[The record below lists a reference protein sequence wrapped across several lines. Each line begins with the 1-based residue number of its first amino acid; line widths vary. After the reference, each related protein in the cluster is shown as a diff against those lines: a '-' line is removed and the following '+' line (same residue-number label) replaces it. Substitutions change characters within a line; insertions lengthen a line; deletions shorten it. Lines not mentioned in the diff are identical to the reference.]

1 MEYNYTHGGDV
12 YRNPIEYDFSINVNP
27 LGMPLASIQAAHEG
41 IVLTGR
47 YPDYRAEQLCRAIAK
62 AKNIPADRII
72 PGNGAAELLYA
83 LGQTIPGKAL
93 TIAPTFTGYAEA
105 VAAGGGEMCYAGW
118 MADDSEGKQ
127 TADELAQETV
137 LPKNA
142 ENKYDSETIIQ
153 RLLAKL
159 DASIRLVFLSN
170 PNNPTGTLF
179 TREQILRV
187 LAKAEA
193 MQAYVCVDEC
203 FLPFLE
209 EKASYSMLPYLAEQ
223 PRLLVLRA
231 FTKIYCMAGLRLG
244 YLTCGDA
251 ELQAKIRAK
260 LQLWN
265 TSIPAQMAGIAA
277 LSDTEYLAKTRE
289 NLLAERAYL
298 VPRLRELVVEVYDGY
313 GNFLLFRD
321 EPDLKE
327 RMLDKGVLIRACGDF
342 EGLDDTYFRIG
353 IRSHSENQEFIRRLA
368 RVKGDTQWQ
377 NQS

>member
-1 MEYNYTHGGDV
+1 MEYNHTHGGDV

-105 VAAGGGEMCYAGW
+105 VAAGGGELCYAGN
-118 MADDSEGKQ
+118 E
-127 TADELAQETV
+127 QE
-137 LPKNA
+137 
-142 ENKYDSETIIQ
+142 
-153 RLLAKL
+153 LLAKL
-159 DASIRLVFLSN
+159 DDSIRLVFLCN

-179 TREQILRV
+179 TRDQILRV
-187 LAKAEA
+187 LEKAEQ

-209 EKASYSMLPYLAEQ
+209 EEASYSMLPYLAKH

-244 YLTCGDA
+244 YLVCGEA
-251 ELQAKIRAK
+251 ELQSKIRAK
-260 LQLWN
+260 LQPWN

-289 NLLAERAYL
+289 NLQAERAYL
-298 VPRLRELVVEVYDGY
+298 VPRLRELVAEVYDGY

-327 RMLDKGVLIRACGDF
+327 RMLDVGVLIRVCDDF

-368 RVKGDTQWQ
+368 RVKGDIQWQ

>member
-1 MEYNYTHGGDV
+1 MEHSYTHGGDV
-12 YRNPIEYDFSINVNP
+12 YRNPIEYDFSVNVNP

-72 PGNGAAELLYA
+72 PGNGAAELLFA
-83 LGQTIPGKAL
+83 LGQTISGKAL
-93 TIAPTFTGYAEA
+93 TLAPTFTGYAEA
-105 VAAGGGEMCYAGW
+105 VAAGGGELTYA
-118 MADDSEGKQ
+118 S
-127 TADELAQETV
+127 DEQE
-137 LPKNA
+137 
-142 ENKYDSETIIQ
+142 
-153 RLLAKL
+153 LLAKM
-159 DASIRLVFLSN
+159 DDSIRLVFLCN

-193 MQAYVCVDEC
+193 LQAYVCVDEC

-209 EKASYSMLPYLAEQ
+209 EEAEYSMLPYLSEH

-244 YLTCGDA
+244 YLACGDA
-251 ELQAKIRAK
+251 ELQSKIRARI
-260 LQLWN
+260 QPWN

-289 NLLAERAYL
+289 NLQAERAYL
-298 VPRLRELVVEVYDGY
+298 VPRLRELVAEVYDGY

-327 RMLDKGVLIRACGDF
+327 RMLDVGVLIRACDDF
-342 EGLDDTYFRIG
+342 EELDNTYFRIG
-353 IRSHSENQEFIRRLA
+353 IRSHSENQEFIRRLV
-368 RVKGDTQWQ
+368 RVKNEVKQIK
-377 NQS
+377 NHIK

>member
-41 IVLTGR
+41 VVLTGR
-47 YPDYRAEQLCRAIAK
+47 YPDYKAEQLCHAIAK
-62 AKNIPADRII
+62 AKQIPADRII
-72 PGNGAAELLYA
+72 PGNGAAELLYV
-83 LGQTIPGKAL
+83 LGQTIPEKAL

-105 VAAGGGEMCYAGW
+105 VAAGGGELTYA
-118 MADDSEGKQ
+118 S
-127 TADELAQETV
+127 DEQE
-137 LPKNA
+137 
-142 ENKYDSETIIQ
+142 
-153 RLLAKL
+153 LLAKM
-159 DASIRLVFLSN
+159 DDSIRLVFLCN

-187 LAKAEA
+187 LVKAEA
-193 MQAYVCVDEC
+193 LQAYVCVDEC

-209 EKASYSMLPYLAEQ
+209 EEASYSMLPYLAKH

-244 YLTCGDA
+244 YLACGDT
-251 ELQAKIRAK
+251 ELQSRIRAK
-260 LQLWN
+260 LQ
-265 TSIPAQMAGIAA
+265 
-277 LSDTEYLAKTRE
+277 
-289 NLLAERAYL
+289 
-298 VPRLRELVVEVYDGY
+298 PRLRELVAEVYDGY

-327 RMLDKGVLIRACGDF
+327 RMLEVGVLIRACGDF

-368 RVKGDTQWQ
+368 RVK
-377 NQS
+377 NVVK

>member
-62 AKNIPADRII
+62 AQNIPADRII

-93 TIAPTFTGYAEA
+93 AIAPTFTGYAEA
-105 VAAGGGEMCYAGW
+105 VAAGGGEMSYAGN
-118 MADDSEGKQ
+118 KQ
-127 TADELAQETV
+127 ELIE
-137 LPKNA
+137 
-142 ENKYDSETIIQ
+142 
-153 RLLAKL
+153 KL
-159 DASIRLVFLSN
+159 DDSIRLVFLCN

-209 EKASYSMLPYLAEQ
+209 EEASYSMLPYLAKH

-244 YLTCGDA
+244 YLACGDT
-251 ELQAKIRAK
+251 ELQSRIRAK
-260 LQLWN
+260 LQPWN

-289 NLLAERAYL
+289 NLQAERAYL
-298 VPRLRELVVEVYDGY
+298 VPRLRELVAEVYDGY

-327 RMLDKGVLIRACGDF
+327 RMLEVGVLIRACGDF

-353 IRSHSENQEFIRRLA
+353 IRSHSENQEFIRRLI
-368 RVKGDTQWQ
+368 RVKGDIKWQ
-377 NQS
+377 NQL

>member
-41 IVLTGR
+41 VVLTGR
-47 YPDYRAEQLCRAIAK
+47 YPDYKAEQLCHAIAK
-62 AKNIPADRII
+62 AKQIPADRII
-72 PGNGAAELLYA
+72 PGNGAAELLYV
-83 LGQTIPGKAL
+83 LGQTIPEKAL

-105 VAAGGGEMCYAGW
+105 VAAGGGELTYA
-118 MADDSEGKQ
+118 S
-127 TADELAQETV
+127 DEQE
-137 LPKNA
+137 
-142 ENKYDSETIIQ
+142 
-153 RLLAKL
+153 LLAKM
-159 DASIRLVFLSN
+159 DDSIRLVFLCN

-193 MQAYVCVDEC
+193 LQAYVCVDEC

-209 EKASYSMLPYLAEQ
+209 EEASYSMLPYLAKH

-244 YLTCGDA
+244 YLACGDT
-251 ELQAKIRAK
+251 ELQSRIRAK
-260 LQLWN
+260 LQPWN
-265 TSIPAQMAGIAA
+265 TSIPAQLAGIAA

-289 NLLAERAYL
+289 NLQAERAYL
-298 VPRLRELVVEVYDGY
+298 VPRLRELVAEVYDGY

-327 RMLDKGVLIRACGDF
+327 RMLEVGVLIRACGDF

-368 RVKGDTQWQ
+368 RVK
-377 NQS
+377 NVVK

>member
-47 YPDYRAEQLCRAIAK
+47 YPDYRAEQLCHAIAK

-83 LGQTIPGKAL
+83 LGQTISGKAL

-105 VAAGGGEMCYAGW
+105 VAAGGGELCYAGN
-118 MADDSEGKQ
+118 E
-127 TADELAQETV
+127 QE
-137 LPKNA
+137 
-142 ENKYDSETIIQ
+142 
-153 RLLAKL
+153 LLAKL
-159 DASIRLVFLSN
+159 DDSIRLVFLCN

-193 MQAYVCVDEC
+193 LQAYVCVDEC

-209 EKASYSMLPYLAEQ
+209 EEAEYSMLPYLAEH

-244 YLTCGDA
+244 YLVCGEA
-251 ELQAKIRAK
+251 ELQSKIRARI
-260 LQLWN
+260 QPWN

-289 NLLAERAYL
+289 NLQEERAYL
-298 VPRLRELVVEVYDGY
+298 VPRLRELVAEVYDGY

-321 EPDLKE
+321 ETDLKE
-327 RMLDKGVLIRACGDF
+327 QMLDVGVLIRACDDF
-342 EGLDDTYFRIG
+342 AGLDDTYFRIG

-368 RVKGDTQWQ
+368 RVK
-377 NQS
+377 NVVK

>member
-41 IVLTGR
+41 VVLTGR
-47 YPDYRAEQLCRAIAK
+47 YPDYKAEQLCHAIAK
-62 AKNIPADRII
+62 AKQIPADRII
-72 PGNGAAELLYA
+72 PGNGAAELLYV
-83 LGQTIPGKAL
+83 LGQTIPEKAL

-105 VAAGGGEMCYAGW
+105 VAAGGGELTYA
-118 MADDSEGKQ
+118 S
-127 TADELAQETV
+127 DEQE
-137 LPKNA
+137 
-142 ENKYDSETIIQ
+142 
-153 RLLAKL
+153 LLAKM
-159 DASIRLVFLSN
+159 DDSIRLVFLCN

-209 EKASYSMLPYLAEQ
+209 EEASYSMLPYLTKH

-244 YLTCGDA
+244 YLACGDT
-251 ELQAKIRAK
+251 ELQSRIRAK
-260 LQLWN
+260 LQPWN
-265 TSIPAQMAGIAA
+265 TSIPAQLAGIAA

-289 NLLAERAYL
+289 NLQAERAYL
-298 VPRLRELVVEVYDGY
+298 VPRLRELVAEVYDGY

-327 RMLDKGVLIRACGDF
+327 RMLEVGVLIRACGDF

-368 RVKGDTQWQ
+368 RVK
-377 NQS
+377 NVVK

>member
-1 MEYNYTHGGDV
+1 MEYNYTHGGDI
-12 YRNPIEYDFSINVNP
+12 YRNPIEYDFSVNVNP

-47 YPDYRAEQLCRAIAK
+47 YPDYKAEQLCNAIAK
-62 AKNIPADRII
+62 AKQVPVERII

-83 LGQTIPGKAL
+83 LGQTISGKAL

-105 VAAGGGEMCYAGW
+105 VAAGGGEMCYAGCED
-118 MADDSEGKQ
+118 ADGRAADMDEQVRLQFDSEN
-127 TADELAQETV
+127 V
-137 LPKNA
+137 
-142 ENKYDSETIIQ
+142 IQ

-159 DASIRLVFLSN
+159 DDSIRLVFLCN
-170 PNNPTGTLF
+170 PNNPTGALF

-193 MQAYVCVDEC
+193 LQAYVCVDEC

-209 EKASYSMLPYLAEQ
+209 EEASYSMLPYLAEH

-244 YLTCGDA
+244 YLVCGEA
-251 ELQAKIRAK
+251 ELQSKIRARI
-260 LQLWN
+260 QPWN

-289 NLLAERAYL
+289 NLQEERAYL
-298 VPRLRELVVEVYDGY
+298 VPRLRELVAEVYDGY

-321 EPDLKE
+321 ETDLKE
-327 RMLDKGVLIRACGDF
+327 QMLDVGVLIRACDDF
-342 EGLDDTYFRIG
+342 AGLDDTYFRIG
-353 IRSHSENQEFIRRLA
+353 IRSHSENQEFVRRLA
-368 RVKGDTQWQ
+368 RVKYVVK
-377 NQS
+377 

>member
-62 AKNIPADRII
+62 AQNIPADRII

-93 TIAPTFTGYAEA
+93 AIAPTFTGYAEA
-105 VAAGGGEMCYAGW
+105 VAAGGGEMSYAGN
-118 MADDSEGKQ
+118 EQ
-127 TADELAQETV
+127 ELIE
-137 LPKNA
+137 
-142 ENKYDSETIIQ
+142 
-153 RLLAKL
+153 KL
-159 DASIRLVFLSN
+159 DDSIRLVFLCN

-187 LAKAEA
+187 LEKAEQ

-209 EKASYSMLPYLAEQ
+209 EEAEYSMLPYLAEH

-244 YLTCGDA
+244 YLACGDT
-251 ELQAKIRAK
+251 ELQSKIRTK
-260 LQLWN
+260 LQPWN

-289 NLLAERAYL
+289 NLQAERAYL
-298 VPRLRELVVEVYDGY
+298 VPRLRELVTEVYDGY

-327 RMLDKGVLIRACGDF
+327 RMLDVGVLIRVCDDF

>member
-62 AKNIPADRII
+62 AQNIPADRII

-93 TIAPTFTGYAEA
+93 AIAPTFTGYAEA
-105 VAAGGGEMCYAGW
+105 VAAGGGEMSYAGN
-118 MADDSEGKQ
+118 EQ
-127 TADELAQETV
+127 ELIE
-137 LPKNA
+137 
-142 ENKYDSETIIQ
+142 
-153 RLLAKL
+153 KL
-159 DASIRLVFLSN
+159 DDSIRLVFLCN

-209 EKASYSMLPYLAEQ
+209 EEASYSMLPYLAKH

-244 YLTCGDA
+244 YLACGDA
-251 ELQAKIRAK
+251 ELQSRIRAK
-260 LQLWN
+260 LQPWN
-265 TSIPAQMAGIAA
+265 TSIPAQLAGIAA

-289 NLLAERAYL
+289 NLQAERAYL
-298 VPRLRELVVEVYDGY
+298 VPRLRELVAEVYDGY

-327 RMLDKGVLIRACGDF
+327 RMLEVGVLIRACGDF

-353 IRSHSENQEFIRRLA
+353 IRSHSENQEFIRRLV
-368 RVKGDTQWQ
+368 RVKGDTKWQ

>member
-1 MEYNYTHGGDV
+1 MKYSYTHGGDV

-47 YPDYRAEQLCRAIAK
+47 YPDYRAEQLCNAIAR
-62 AKNIPADRII
+62 AKQIPAERII
-72 PGNGAAELLYA
+72 PGNGAAELLFA
-83 LGQTIPGKAL
+83 LGQTISGKAL

-105 VAAGGGEMCYAGW
+105 VTAGGGEMCYAGGKG
-118 MADDSEGKQ
+118 ADNVDGQ
-127 TADELAQETV
+127 AGVWLASETV
-137 LPKNA
+137 INGLI
-142 ENKYDSETIIQ
+142 E
-153 RLLAKL
+153 KL
-159 DASIRLVFLSN
+159 DDSIRLVFLCN

-187 LAKAEA
+187 LAKAEQT
-193 MQAYVCVDEC
+193 QAYVCVDEC

-209 EKASYSMLPYLAEQ
+209 KEASYSMLPCLAEH

-244 YLTCGDA
+244 YLVCADA
-251 ELQAKIRAK
+251 DLQARIRARI
-260 LQLWN
+260 QPWN
-265 TSIPAQMAGIAA
+265 TSIPAQLAGIAA

-289 NLLAERAYL
+289 NLQEERAYL
-298 VPRLRELVVEVYDGY
+298 VPRLRELVTEVYDGY

-327 RMLDKGVLIRACGDF
+327 QMLDVGVLIRACDAF
-342 EGLDDTYFRIG
+342 VGLDASCFRIG
-353 IRSHSENQEFIRRLA
+353 IRSHSENQEFIRRLT
-368 RVKGDTQWQ
+368 RVKNETR
-377 NQS
+377 

>member
-1 MEYNYTHGGDV
+1 MEYNYMHGGDV

-41 IVLTGR
+41 VVLTGR
-47 YPDYRAEQLCRAIAK
+47 YPDYKAEQLCHAIAK
-62 AKNIPADRII
+62 AKQIPADRII

-93 TIAPTFTGYAEA
+93 AIAPTFTGYAEA
-105 VAAGGGEMCYAGW
+105 VAAGGGEMSYAGN
-118 MADDSEGKQ
+118 EQ
-127 TADELAQETV
+127 ELIE
-137 LPKNA
+137 
-142 ENKYDSETIIQ
+142 
-153 RLLAKL
+153 KL
-159 DASIRLVFLSN
+159 DDSIRLVFLCN

-179 TREQILRV
+179 AREQILRV

-209 EKASYSMLPYLAEQ
+209 EEASYSMLPYLTKH

-244 YLTCGDA
+244 YLACGDT
-251 ELQAKIRAK
+251 ELQSRIRAK
-260 LQLWN
+260 LQPWN

-289 NLLAERAYL
+289 NLQVERAYL
-298 VPRLRELVVEVYDGY
+298 VPRLRELVAEVYDGY

-327 RMLDKGVLIRACGDF
+327 RMLDVGVLIRACGDF

-353 IRSHSENQEFIRRLA
+353 IRSHSENQEFIRRLV
-368 RVKGDTQWQ
+368 RVKGDTKWQ

>member
-41 IVLTGR
+41 VVLTGR
-47 YPDYRAEQLCRAIAK
+47 YPDYKAEQLCHAIAK
-62 AKNIPADRII
+62 AKQIPADRII

-93 TIAPTFTGYAEA
+93 TLAPTFTGYAEA
-105 VAAGGGEMCYAGW
+105 VAAGGGEMSYAGCED
-118 MADDSEGKQ
+118 ADGRA
-127 TADELAQETV
+127 ADMDGQDKLQF
-137 LPKNA
+137 
-142 ENKYDSETIIQ
+142 DSETVIQ

-159 DASIRLVFLSN
+159 DDSIRLVFLCN
-170 PNNPTGTLF
+170 PNNPTGTLL

-209 EKASYSMLPYLAEQ
+209 EEASHSMLPYLTKHT
-223 PRLLVLRA
+223 RLLVLRA

-244 YLTCGDA
+244 YLACGDT
-251 ELQAKIRAK
+251 ELQSRIRAK
-260 LQLWN
+260 LQPWN
-265 TSIPAQMAGIAA
+265 TSIPAQLAGIAA

-289 NLLAERAYL
+289 NLQAERAYL
-298 VPRLRELVVEVYDGY
+298 VPRLRELVAEVYDGY

-327 RMLDKGVLIRACGDF
+327 RMLEVGVLIRACGDF

-368 RVKGDTQWQ
+368 RVK
-377 NQS
+377 NVVK

>member
-62 AKNIPADRII
+62 AQNIPADRII

-93 TIAPTFTGYAEA
+93 TLAPTFTGYAEA
-105 VAAGGGEMCYAGW
+105 VAAGGGEMCYAGN
-118 MADDSEGKQ
+118 EQ
-127 TADELAQETV
+127 ELIE
-137 LPKNA
+137 
-142 ENKYDSETIIQ
+142 
-153 RLLAKL
+153 KL
-159 DASIRLVFLSN
+159 DDSIRLVFLCN

-209 EKASYSMLPYLAEQ
+209 EEAEYSMLPYLSEH

-244 YLTCGDA
+244 YLACGDT
-251 ELQAKIRAK
+251 ELQSRIRAK
-260 LQLWN
+260 LQPWN

-289 NLLAERAYL
+289 NLQAERAYL
-298 VPRLRELVVEVYDGY
+298 VPRLRELVAEVYDGY

-327 RMLDKGVLIRACGDF
+327 RMLEVGVLIRACGDF

-353 IRSHSENQEFIRRLA
+353 IRSHSENQEFIRRLV
-368 RVKGDTQWQ
+368 RVKGDTKWQ

>member
-62 AKNIPADRII
+62 AQNIPADRII

-93 TIAPTFTGYAEA
+93 AIAPTFTGYAEA
-105 VAAGGGEMCYAGW
+105 VAAGGGEMSYAGN
-118 MADDSEGKQ
+118 DQ
-127 TADELAQETV
+127 ELIE
-137 LPKNA
+137 
-142 ENKYDSETIIQ
+142 
-153 RLLAKL
+153 KL
-159 DASIRLVFLSN
+159 DDSIRLVFLCN

-187 LAKAEA
+187 LAKEEA

-209 EKASYSMLPYLAEQ
+209 EEASYSMLPYLAKH

-244 YLTCGDA
+244 YLACGDT
-251 ELQAKIRAK
+251 ELQSRIRAK
-260 LQLWN
+260 LQPWN

-289 NLLAERAYL
+289 NLQAERAYL
-298 VPRLRELVVEVYDGY
+298 VPRLRELVAEVYDGY

-327 RMLDKGVLIRACGDF
+327 RMLEVGVLIRACGDF

-368 RVKGDTQWQ
+368 RVKGDTKWQ

>member
-41 IVLTGR
+41 VVLTGR
-47 YPDYRAEQLCRAIAK
+47 YPDYKAEQLCHAIAK
-62 AKNIPADRII
+62 AKQIPADRII

-83 LGQTIPGKAL
+83 LGQTTPGKAL
-93 TIAPTFTGYAEA
+93 TLAPTFTGYAEA
-105 VAAGGGEMCYAGW
+105 VAAGGGEMSYAGCED
-118 MADDSEGKQ
+118 ADGRA
-127 TADELAQETV
+127 ADMDGQDKLQF
-137 LPKNA
+137 
-142 ENKYDSETIIQ
+142 DSETVIQ

-159 DASIRLVFLSN
+159 DDSIRLVFLCN
-170 PNNPTGTLF
+170 PNNPTGTLL

-209 EKASYSMLPYLAEQ
+209 EEASHSMLPYLTKHT
-223 PRLLVLRA
+223 RLLVLRA

-244 YLTCGDA
+244 YLACGDT
-251 ELQAKIRAK
+251 ELQSRIRAK
-260 LQLWN
+260 LQPWN
-265 TSIPAQMAGIAA
+265 TSIPAQLAGIAA

-289 NLLAERAYL
+289 NLQAERAYL
-298 VPRLRELVVEVYDGY
+298 VPRLRELVAEVYDGY

-321 EPDLKE
+321 EPEMKE
-327 RMLDKGVLIRACGDF
+327 RMLEVGVLIRACGDF

-368 RVKGDTQWQ
+368 RVK
-377 NQS
+377 NVVK

>member
-62 AKNIPADRII
+62 AQNIPADRII

-93 TIAPTFTGYAEA
+93 AIAPTFTGYAEA
-105 VAAGGGEMCYAGW
+105 VAAGGGEMSYAGN
-118 MADDSEGKQ
+118 EQ
-127 TADELAQETV
+127 ELIE
-137 LPKNA
+137 
-142 ENKYDSETIIQ
+142 
-153 RLLAKL
+153 KL
-159 DASIRLVFLSN
+159 DDSIRLVFLCN

-209 EKASYSMLPYLAEQ
+209 EEASYSMLPYLTKH

-244 YLTCGDA
+244 YLACGDT
-251 ELQAKIRAK
+251 ELQSRIRAK
-260 LQLWN
+260 LQPWN
-265 TSIPAQMAGIAA
+265 TSIPAQLAGIAA

-289 NLLAERAYL
+289 NLQAERAYL
-298 VPRLRELVVEVYDGY
+298 VPRLRELVAEVYDGY

-327 RMLDKGVLIRACGDF
+327 RMLEVGVLIRACGDF

-368 RVKGDTQWQ
+368 RVK
-377 NQS
+377 NVVK

>member
-62 AKNIPADRII
+62 AQNIPADQII

-83 LGQTIPGKAL
+83 LGQMIPGKAL
-93 TIAPTFTGYAEA
+93 AIAPTFTGYAEA
-105 VAAGGGEMCYAGW
+105 VAAGGGEMSYAGN
-118 MADDSEGKQ
+118 DQ
-127 TADELAQETV
+127 ELIE
-137 LPKNA
+137 
-142 ENKYDSETIIQ
+142 
-153 RLLAKL
+153 KL
-159 DASIRLVFLSN
+159 DDSIRLVFLCN

-209 EKASYSMLPYLAEQ
+209 EEASYSMLPYLAKH

-244 YLTCGDA
+244 YLACGDT
-251 ELQAKIRAK
+251 ELQSRIRAK
-260 LQLWN
+260 LQPWN

-289 NLLAERAYL
+289 NLQAERAYL
-298 VPRLRELVVEVYDGY
+298 VPRLRELVAEVYDGY

-327 RMLDKGVLIRACGDF
+327 RMLEVGVLIRACGDF

-353 IRSHSENQEFIRRLA
+353 IRSHSENQEFIRRLV
-368 RVKGDTQWQ
+368 RVKGDIKWQ

>member
-12 YRNPIEYDFSINVNP
+12 YRNPIEYDFSVNVNP

-62 AKNIPADRII
+62 AQNIPADRII

-93 TIAPTFTGYAEA
+93 AIAPTFTGYAEA
-105 VAAGGGEMCYAGW
+105 VAAGGGEMSYAGN
-118 MADDSEGKQ
+118 DQ
-127 TADELAQETV
+127 ELIE
-137 LPKNA
+137 
-142 ENKYDSETIIQ
+142 
-153 RLLAKL
+153 KL
-159 DASIRLVFLSN
+159 DDSIRLVFLCN

-209 EKASYSMLPYLAEQ
+209 EEASYSMLPYLAKR

-244 YLTCGDA
+244 YLACGDA
-251 ELQAKIRAK
+251 DLQSKIRAK
-260 LQLWN
+260 LQPWN

-289 NLLAERAYL
+289 NLQAERAYL
-298 VPRLRELVVEVYDGY
+298 VPRLRELVAEVYDGY

-327 RMLDKGVLIRACGDF
+327 RMLEVGVLIRACGDF

-368 RVKGDTQWQ
+368 HVK
-377 NQS
+377 NVVK

>member
-62 AKNIPADRII
+62 AQNIPADRII

-93 TIAPTFTGYAEA
+93 AIAPTFTGYAEA
-105 VAAGGGEMCYAGW
+105 VAAGGGEMSYAGN
-118 MADDSEGKQ
+118 EQ
-127 TADELAQETV
+127 ELIE
-137 LPKNA
+137 
-142 ENKYDSETIIQ
+142 
-153 RLLAKL
+153 KL
-159 DASIRLVFLSN
+159 DDSIRLVFLCN

-179 TREQILRV
+179 MREQILRV

-209 EKASYSMLPYLAEQ
+209 EEASYSMLPYLTKHT
-223 PRLLVLRA
+223 RLLVLRA

-244 YLTCGDA
+244 YLACGDT
-251 ELQAKIRAK
+251 ELQLRIRAK
-260 LQLWN
+260 LQPWN
-265 TSIPAQMAGIAA
+265 TSIPAQLAGIAA

-289 NLLAERAYL
+289 NLQAERAYL
-298 VPRLRELVVEVYDGY
+298 VPRLRELVAEVYDGY

-327 RMLDKGVLIRACGDF
+327 RMLEVGVLIRACGDF

-353 IRSHSENQEFIRRLA
+353 IRSHSENQEFIRRLV
-368 RVKGDTQWQ
+368 RVKGDTKWQ

>member
-41 IVLTGR
+41 VVLTGR
-47 YPDYRAEQLCRAIAK
+47 YPDYKAEQLCHAIAK
-62 AKNIPADRII
+62 AKQIPADRII

-93 TIAPTFTGYAEA
+93 TLAPTFTGYAEA
-105 VAAGGGEMCYAGW
+105 VAAGGGELTYA
-118 MADDSEGKQ
+118 S
-127 TADELAQETV
+127 DEQE
-137 LPKNA
+137 
-142 ENKYDSETIIQ
+142 
-153 RLLAKL
+153 LLAKM
-159 DASIRLVFLSN
+159 DDSIRLVFLCN

-209 EKASYSMLPYLAEQ
+209 EEASYSMLPYLAKH

-244 YLTCGDA
+244 YLACGDT
-251 ELQAKIRAK
+251 ELQSRIRAK
-260 LQLWN
+260 LQPWN
-265 TSIPAQMAGIAA
+265 TSIPAQLAGIAA

-289 NLLAERAYL
+289 NLQAERAYL
-298 VPRLRELVVEVYDGY
+298 VPRLRELVAEVYDGY

-327 RMLDKGVLIRACGDF
+327 RMLEVGVLIRACGDY

-353 IRSHSENQEFIRRLA
+353 IRSHSENQEFIRRLT
-368 RVKGDTQWQ
+368 RVK
-377 NQS
+377 NVIK

>member
-1 MEYNYTHGGDV
+1 MEYNYMHGGDV

-41 IVLTGR
+41 VVLTGR
-47 YPDYRAEQLCRAIAK
+47 YPDYKAEQLCHAIAK
-62 AKNIPADRII
+62 AKQIPADRII

-105 VAAGGGEMCYAGW
+105 AAAGGGEMSYAGCED
-118 MADDSEGKQ
+118 ADGRAADMEGQDKLQ
-127 TADELAQETV
+127 F
-137 LPKNA
+137 
-142 ENKYDSETIIQ
+142 DSETVIQ
-153 RLLAKL
+153 RLLAKM
-159 DASIRLVFLSN
+159 DDSIRLVFLCN

-179 TREQILRV
+179 AREQILRV

-193 MQAYVCVDEC
+193 LQAYVCVDEC

-209 EKASYSMLPYLAEQ
+209 EEASYSMLPYLTKH

-244 YLTCGDA
+244 YLACGDT
-251 ELQAKIRAK
+251 ELQSRIRAK
-260 LQLWN
+260 LQPWN
-265 TSIPAQMAGIAA
+265 TSIPAQLAGIAA

-289 NLLAERAYL
+289 NLQVERAYL
-298 VPRLRELVVEVYDGY
+298 VPRLRELVTEVYDGY

-327 RMLDKGVLIRACGDF
+327 RMLDVGVLIRVCNDF

-353 IRSHSENQEFIRRLA
+353 IRSHSENQEFIRRLI

>member
-12 YRNPIEYDFSINVNP
+12 YRNPIEYDFSVNLNP

-72 PGNGAAELLYA
+72 PGNGAAELLFA
-83 LGQTIPGKAL
+83 LGQTISGKAL
-93 TIAPTFTGYAEA
+93 TLAPTFTGYAEA
-105 VAAGGGEMCYAGW
+105 VAAGGGEMSYAGCED
-118 MADDSEGKQ
+118 ADMDGQ
-127 TADELAQETV
+127 DRLQ
-137 LPKNA
+137 L
-142 ENKYDSETIIQ
+142 DSETVIQ
-153 RLLAKL
+153 RLLVKL
-159 DASIRLVFLSN
+159 DDSIRLVFLCN

-179 TREQILRV
+179 TRDQILRV

-209 EKASYSMLPYLAEQ
+209 EEAEYSMLPYLSEH

-244 YLTCGDA
+244 YLACGDA
-251 ELQAKIRAK
+251 DLQSKIRAK
-260 LQLWN
+260 IQPWN

-289 NLLAERAYL
+289 NLQAERAYL
-298 VPRLRELVVEVYDGY
+298 VPRLRELVTEVYDGY

-327 RMLDKGVLIRACGDF
+327 RMLDVGVLIRACDDF
-342 EGLDDTYFRIG
+342 EELDNTYFRIG
-353 IRSHSENQEFIRRLA
+353 IRSHSENQEFIRRLV
-368 RVKGDTQWQ
+368 RVKNEVKQIK
-377 NQS
+377 NHIK

>member
-1 MEYNYTHGGDV
+1 
-12 YRNPIEYDFSINVNP
+12 
-27 LGMPLASIQAAHEG
+27 
-41 IVLTGR
+41 
-47 YPDYRAEQLCRAIAK
+47 
-62 AKNIPADRII
+62 
-72 PGNGAAELLYA
+72 
-83 LGQTIPGKAL
+83 
-93 TIAPTFTGYAEA
+93 
-105 VAAGGGEMCYAGW
+105 
-118 MADDSEGKQ
+118 
-127 TADELAQETV
+127 
-137 LPKNA
+137 
-142 ENKYDSETIIQ
+142 
-153 RLLAKL
+153 
-159 DASIRLVFLSN
+159 
-170 PNNPTGTLF
+170 
-179 TREQILRV
+179 
-187 LAKAEA
+187 

-209 EKASYSMLPYLAEQ
+209 EEASYSMLPYLAEH

-244 YLTCGDA
+244 YLACGDA
-251 ELQAKIRAK
+251 ELQPKIRAK
-260 LQLWN
+260 LQPWN

-289 NLLAERAYL
+289 NLQAERAYL
-298 VPRLRELVVEVYDGY
+298 VPRLRELVAEVYDGY

-327 RMLDKGVLIRACGDF
+327 RMLDVGVLIRVCDDF

>member
-1 MEYNYTHGGDV
+1 MEYNYTHGGDI

-47 YPDYRAEQLCRAIAK
+47 YPDYRAEQLCNAIAK
-62 AKNIPADRII
+62 AKQVPVERII

-105 VAAGGGEMCYAGW
+105 VAAGGGEMCYAG
-118 MADDSEGKQ
+118 
-127 TADELAQETV
+127 DEQE
-137 LPKNA
+137 
-142 ENKYDSETIIQ
+142 
-153 RLLAKL
+153 LLAKL
-159 DASIRLVFLSN
+159 DDSIRLVFLCN

-193 MQAYVCVDEC
+193 LQAYVCVDEC

-209 EKASYSMLPYLAEQ
+209 EEDSYSMLPYLAEH

-244 YLTCGDA
+244 YLVCGEA
-251 ELQAKIRAK
+251 ELQSKIRARI
-260 LQLWN
+260 QPWN

-289 NLLAERAYL
+289 NLQEERAYL
-298 VPRLRELVVEVYDGY
+298 VPRLRELVAEVYDGY

-321 EPDLKE
+321 ETDLKE
-327 RMLDKGVLIRACGDF
+327 QMLDVGVLIRACDDF
-342 EGLDDTYFRIG
+342 AGLDDTYFRIG

-368 RVKGDTQWQ
+368 RVKNETL
-377 NQS
+377 

>member
-41 IVLTGR
+41 VVLTGR
-47 YPDYRAEQLCRAIAK
+47 YPDYKAEQLCHAIAK
-62 AKNIPADRII
+62 AKQIPADRII
-72 PGNGAAELLYA
+72 PGNGAAELLYV
-83 LGQTIPGKAL
+83 LGQTIPEKAL

-105 VAAGGGEMCYAGW
+105 VAAGGGELTYA
-118 MADDSEGKQ
+118 S
-127 TADELAQETV
+127 DEQE
-137 LPKNA
+137 
-142 ENKYDSETIIQ
+142 
-153 RLLAKL
+153 LLAKM
-159 DASIRLVFLSN
+159 DDSIRLVFLCN

-209 EKASYSMLPYLAEQ
+209 EEASYSMLPYLAKH

-244 YLTCGDA
+244 YLACRDT
-251 ELQAKIRAK
+251 ELQSRIRAK
-260 LQLWN
+260 LQPWN

-289 NLLAERAYL
+289 NLQAERAYL
-298 VPRLRELVVEVYDGY
+298 VPRLRELVAEVYDGY
-313 GNFLLFRD
+313 GNFLLFHD

-327 RMLDKGVLIRACGDF
+327 RMLEVGVLIRACGDF

-368 RVKGDTQWQ
+368 HVK
-377 NQS
+377 NVVK

>member
-62 AKNIPADRII
+62 AQNIPADRII

-93 TIAPTFTGYAEA
+93 AIAPTFTGYAEA
-105 VAAGGGEMCYAGW
+105 VAAGGGEMSYAGN
-118 MADDSEGKQ
+118 EQ
-127 TADELAQETV
+127 ELIE
-137 LPKNA
+137 
-142 ENKYDSETIIQ
+142 
-153 RLLAKL
+153 KL
-159 DASIRLVFLSN
+159 DDSIRLVFLCN

-209 EKASYSMLPYLAEQ
+209 EEASYSMLPYLAKH

-244 YLTCGDA
+244 YLACGDT
-251 ELQAKIRAK
+251 ELQSRIRAK
-260 LQLWN
+260 LQPWN
-265 TSIPAQMAGIAA
+265 TSIPAQLAGIAA

-289 NLLAERAYL
+289 NLQAERAYL
-298 VPRLRELVVEVYDGY
+298 VPRLRELVAEVYDGY

-327 RMLDKGVLIRACGDF
+327 QMLEVGVLIRACGDF

-353 IRSHSENQEFIRRLA
+353 IRSHSENQEFIRRLV
-368 RVKGDTQWQ
+368 RVKGDTKWQ

>member
-41 IVLTGR
+41 VVLTGR
-47 YPDYRAEQLCRAIAK
+47 YPDYKAEQLCHAIAK
-62 AKNIPADRII
+62 AKQIPADRII
-72 PGNGAAELLYA
+72 PGNGAAELLYV
-83 LGQTIPGKAL
+83 LGQTIPEKAL

-105 VAAGGGEMCYAGW
+105 VAAGGGELTYA
-118 MADDSEGKQ
+118 S
-127 TADELAQETV
+127 DEQE
-137 LPKNA
+137 
-142 ENKYDSETIIQ
+142 
-153 RLLAKL
+153 LLAKM
-159 DASIRLVFLSN
+159 DDSIRLVFLCN

-187 LAKAEA
+187 LVKAEA
-193 MQAYVCVDEC
+193 LQAYVCVDEC

-209 EKASYSMLPYLAEQ
+209 EEASYSMLPYLAKH

-244 YLTCGDA
+244 YLACGDT
-251 ELQAKIRAK
+251 ELQSRIRAK
-260 LQLWN
+260 LQPWN
-265 TSIPAQMAGIAA
+265 TSIPAQLAGIAA

-289 NLLAERAYL
+289 NLQAERAYL
-298 VPRLRELVVEVYDGY
+298 VPRLRELVAEVYDGY

-327 RMLDKGVLIRACGDF
+327 RMLEVGVLIRACGDF

-368 RVKGDTQWQ
+368 RVK
-377 NQS
+377 NVVK

>member
-41 IVLTGR
+41 VVLTGR
-47 YPDYRAEQLCRAIAK
+47 YPDYKAEQLCHAIAK
-62 AKNIPADRII
+62 AKQIPADRII
-72 PGNGAAELLYA
+72 PGNGAAELLYV

-105 VAAGGGEMCYAGW
+105 VAAGGGELTYA
-118 MADDSEGKQ
+118 S
-127 TADELAQETV
+127 DEQE
-137 LPKNA
+137 
-142 ENKYDSETIIQ
+142 
-153 RLLAKL
+153 LLAKM
-159 DASIRLVFLSN
+159 DDSIRLVFLCN

-193 MQAYVCVDEC
+193 LQAYVCVDEC

-209 EKASYSMLPYLAEQ
+209 EEASYSMLPYLAKH

-244 YLTCGDA
+244 YLACGDT
-251 ELQAKIRAK
+251 ELQSRIRAK
-260 LQLWN
+260 LQPWN
-265 TSIPAQMAGIAA
+265 TSIPAQLAGIAA
-277 LSDTEYLAKTRE
+277 LSDIEYLAKTRE
-289 NLLAERAYL
+289 NLQAERAYL
-298 VPRLRELVVEVYDGY
+298 VPRLRELVAEVYDGY

-327 RMLDKGVLIRACGDF
+327 RMLEVGVLIRACGDF

-353 IRSHSENQEFIRRLA
+353 IRSHSENQEFIRRLT
-368 RVKGDTQWQ
+368 RVK
-377 NQS
+377 NVVK

>member
-41 IVLTGR
+41 VVLTGR
-47 YPDYRAEQLCRAIAK
+47 YPDYKAEQLCHAIAK
-62 AKNIPADRII
+62 AKQIPADRII

-105 VAAGGGEMCYAGW
+105 VAAGGGELTYA
-118 MADDSEGKQ
+118 S
-127 TADELAQETV
+127 DEQE
-137 LPKNA
+137 
-142 ENKYDSETIIQ
+142 
-153 RLLAKL
+153 LLAKM
-159 DASIRLVFLSN
+159 DDSIRLVFLCN

-209 EKASYSMLPYLAEQ
+209 EEASYSMLPYLAKH

-244 YLTCGDA
+244 YLACGDT
-251 ELQAKIRAK
+251 ELQSRIRAK
-260 LQLWN
+260 LQPWN

-289 NLLAERAYL
+289 NLQAERAYL
-298 VPRLRELVVEVYDGY
+298 VPRLRELVAEVYDGY

-321 EPDLKE
+321 EPDLKG
-327 RMLDKGVLIRACGDF
+327 RMLEVGVLIRACGDF

-368 RVKGDTQWQ
+368 RVK
-377 NQS
+377 NVVK

>member
-62 AKNIPADRII
+62 AQNIPADRII

-93 TIAPTFTGYAEA
+93 AIAPTFTGYAEA
-105 VAAGGGEMCYAGW
+105 VAAGGGEMSYAGCED
-118 MADDSEGKQ
+118 ADGDVDDMSGQ
-127 TADELAQETV
+127 DRLQF
-137 LPKNA
+137 
-142 ENKYDSETIIQ
+142 DSETVIQ

-159 DASIRLVFLSN
+159 DDSIRLVFLCN

-209 EKASYSMLPYLAEQ
+209 EEASYSMLPYLAKH

-231 FTKIYCMAGLRLG
+231 FTKIYCIAGTCHRSFG
-244 YLTCGDA
+244 Y
-251 ELQAKIRAK
+251 
-260 LQLWN
+260 
-265 TSIPAQMAGIAA
+265 
-277 LSDTEYLAKTRE
+277 
-289 NLLAERAYL
+289 
-298 VPRLRELVVEVYDGY
+298 
-313 GNFLLFRD
+313 F
-321 EPDLKE
+321 
-327 RMLDKGVLIRACGDF
+327 
-342 EGLDDTYFRIG
+342 
-353 IRSHSENQEFIRRLA
+353 
-368 RVKGDTQWQ
+368 
-377 NQS
+377 

>member
-41 IVLTGR
+41 VVLTGR
-47 YPDYRAEQLCRAIAK
+47 YPDYKAEQLCHAIAK
-62 AKNIPADRII
+62 AKQIPADRII
-72 PGNGAAELLYA
+72 PGNGAAELLYV
-83 LGQTIPGKAL
+83 LGQTIPEKAL

-105 VAAGGGEMCYAGW
+105 VAAGGGELTYA
-118 MADDSEGKQ
+118 S
-127 TADELAQETV
+127 DEQE
-137 LPKNA
+137 
-142 ENKYDSETIIQ
+142 
-153 RLLAKL
+153 LLAKM
-159 DASIRLVFLSN
+159 DDSIRLVFLCN

-209 EKASYSMLPYLAEQ
+209 EEASYSMLPYLAEH

-244 YLTCGDA
+244 YLACGDT
-251 ELQAKIRAK
+251 ELQSRIRAK
-260 LQLWN
+260 LQPWN

-289 NLLAERAYL
+289 NLQAERAYL
-298 VPRLRELVVEVYDGY
+298 VPRLRELMAEVYDGY

-327 RMLDKGVLIRACGDF
+327 RMLEVGVLIRACGDF

-368 RVKGDTQWQ
+368 RVK
-377 NQS
+377 NVVKKLRFI

>member
-41 IVLTGR
+41 VVLTGR
-47 YPDYRAEQLCRAIAK
+47 YPDYKAEQLCHAIAK
-62 AKNIPADRII
+62 AKQIPADRII

-93 TIAPTFTGYAEA
+93 TLAPTFTGYAEA
-105 VAAGGGEMCYAGW
+105 VAAGGGELTYA
-118 MADDSEGKQ
+118 S
-127 TADELAQETV
+127 DEQE
-137 LPKNA
+137 
-142 ENKYDSETIIQ
+142 
-153 RLLAKL
+153 LLAKM
-159 DASIRLVFLSN
+159 DDSIRLVFLCN

-193 MQAYVCVDEC
+193 LQAYVCVDEC

-209 EKASYSMLPYLAEQ
+209 EEASYSMLPYLAKH

-244 YLTCGDA
+244 YLACGDT
-251 ELQAKIRAK
+251 ELQSRIRAK
-260 LQLWN
+260 LQPWN
-265 TSIPAQMAGIAA
+265 TSIPAQLAGIAA

-289 NLLAERAYL
+289 NLQAERAYL
-298 VPRLRELVVEVYDGY
+298 VPRLRELVAEVYDGY

-327 RMLDKGVLIRACGDF
+327 RMLEVGVLIRACGDF

-368 RVKGDTQWQ
+368 RVK
-377 NQS
+377 NVVK

>member
-12 YRNPIEYDFSINVNP
+12 YRNPIEYDFSVNVNP

-47 YPDYRAEQLCRAIAK
+47 YPDYKAEQLCNAIAK
-62 AKNIPADRII
+62 AKQVPVERII
-72 PGNGAAELLYA
+72 PGNGAAELLFA

-93 TIAPTFTGYAEA
+93 TIAPTFTGYAES
-105 VAAGGGEMCYAGW
+105 VAAGSGEMCYAGN
-118 MADDSEGKQ
+118 E
-127 TADELAQETV
+127 QE
-137 LPKNA
+137 
-142 ENKYDSETIIQ
+142 
-153 RLLAKL
+153 LLAKL
-159 DASIRLVFLSN
+159 DDSIRLVFLCN

-179 TREQILRV
+179 TRDQILRV
-187 LAKAEA
+187 LEKAEQ

-209 EKASYSMLPYLAEQ
+209 EEAEYSMLPYLAKH

-244 YLTCGDA
+244 YLACGDA
-251 ELQAKIRAK
+251 ELQSKIRAK
-260 LQLWN
+260 LQPWN

-289 NLLAERAYL
+289 NLQAERAYL
-298 VPRLRELVVEVYDGY
+298 VPRLRELVAEVYDGY

-327 RMLDKGVLIRACGDF
+327 RMLDVGVLIRVCDDF

-368 RVKGDTQWQ
+368 RVKGDIQWQ

>member
-41 IVLTGR
+41 VVLTGR
-47 YPDYRAEQLCRAIAK
+47 YPDYKAEQLCHAIAK
-62 AKNIPADRII
+62 AKQIPADRII

-105 VAAGGGEMCYAGW
+105 AAAGGGELTYA
-118 MADDSEGKQ
+118 S
-127 TADELAQETV
+127 DEQE
-137 LPKNA
+137 
-142 ENKYDSETIIQ
+142 
-153 RLLAKL
+153 LLAKM
-159 DASIRLVFLSN
+159 DDSIRLVFLCN

-209 EKASYSMLPYLAEQ
+209 EEASYSMLPYLAKHPQ
-223 PRLLVLRA
+223 LLVLRA

-244 YLTCGDA
+244 YLACGDT
-251 ELQAKIRAK
+251 ELQSRIRAK
-260 LQLWN
+260 LQPWN
-265 TSIPAQMAGIAA
+265 TSIPAQLAGIAA

-289 NLLAERAYL
+289 NLQAERAYL
-298 VPRLRELVVEVYDGY
+298 VPRLRELVAEVYDGY

-327 RMLDKGVLIRACGDF
+327 RMLEVGVLIRACGDF

-368 RVKGDTQWQ
+368 RVK
-377 NQS
+377 NVVK

>member
-41 IVLTGR
+41 VVLTGR
-47 YPDYRAEQLCRAIAK
+47 YPDYKAEQLCHAIAK
-62 AKNIPADRII
+62 AKQIPADRII
-72 PGNGAAELLYA
+72 PGNGAAELLYV
-83 LGQTIPGKAL
+83 LGQTIPEKAL

-105 VAAGGGEMCYAGW
+105 VAAGGGELTYA
-118 MADDSEGKQ
+118 S
-127 TADELAQETV
+127 DEQE
-137 LPKNA
+137 
-142 ENKYDSETIIQ
+142 
-153 RLLAKL
+153 LLAKM
-159 DASIRLVFLSN
+159 DDSIRLVFLCN

-209 EKASYSMLPYLAEQ
+209 EEASYSMLPYLAKH

-244 YLTCGDA
+244 YLACGDT
-251 ELQAKIRAK
+251 ELQSRIRAK
-260 LQLWN
+260 LQPWN
-265 TSIPAQMAGIAA
+265 TSIPAQLAGIAA

-289 NLLAERAYL
+289 NLQAERAYL
-298 VPRLRELVVEVYDGY
+298 VPRLRELMAEVYDGY

-327 RMLDKGVLIRACGDF
+327 RMLEVGVLIRACGDF

-368 RVKGDTQWQ
+368 RVKNVVKKT
-377 NQS
+377 